1 VPGGNELPA
10 RMARLRGWWRRN
22 WLPLMFL
29 LCALPTG
36 MGVILLTPIGE
47 VPDEPQHI
55 SRADGLLSGQIL
67 GTTKPG
73 SATAGV
79 TMNAALFVV
88 TITEI
93 PSMNHPLPDSARHLA
108 EAVRWNDERYGADK
122 IFCTTQ
128 MVRYFPVFYTPG
140 ALGILAGQT
149 LRISPLYSLFLGRA
163 FMLLSYLGMGATA
176 LRLARSGRPLLFTVL
191 TLPMCLY
198 LAGSFNQD
206 GPMIGAAVL
215 AAALLT
221 RPRRGP
227 SWEWFLAL
235 LLLTLIA
242 CAKAPYGW
250 LLFAGLLPWSSG
262 DFRRRL
268 AWVAVAVAMP
278 ALWLWVARGA
288 GDWPWPRTAYHPGP
302 LWPGDP
308 TIWLTTTSV
317 RDNIEVLL
325 AHPAQ
330 IVLLPLRS
338 LISQEPAIWHQMIGS
353 IGWSIGMPLI
363 GWLGPPLPAVQYAGW
378 VLASAVSLLAVM
390 VKEPAGVQG
399 WMRSAYILML
409 LSTVI
414 SVALSAYVT
423 FTSVGNT
430 SIDGMQGRYLLPVIP
445 FLLFVMPLAQ
455 SWRKLPV
462 IKSLA
467 AVPTAIFCLP
477 AITMAVLDIYA
488 LPAQIFHVFQMPGP

>member
-1 VPGGNELPA
+1 MPGGSEVSA
-10 RMARLRGWWRRN
+10 RRARLRGWLCRN
-22 WLPLMFL
+22 WLPLVFL

-36 MGVILLTPIGE
+36 LGVVLLTPIGE

-67 GTTKPG
+67 GTTHPG
-73 SATAGV
+73 NASAGV
-79 TMNAALFVV
+79 MMNAALFVV

-93 PSMNHPLPDSARHLA
+93 PSMNHPLPAAAWHLA
-108 EAVRWNDERYGADK
+108 QHVHWNDNRYGADK

-128 MVRYFPVFYTPG
+128 MVRYFPAFYTPG
-140 ALGILAGQT
+140 ALGILAGQM
-149 LRISPLYSLFLGRA
+149 LRIAPLYSLFLGRA
-163 FMLLSYLGMGATA
+163 FMLLSYLGMGAAA

-215 AAALLT
+215 AAACLT
-221 RPRRGP
+221 RPQPGP
-227 SWEWFLAL
+227 CREWLLAL

-242 CAKAPYGW
+242 CAKAPYG
-250 LLFAGLLPWSSG
+250 LLMLACLLPLGRSG
-262 DFRRRL
+262 FRKRL
-268 AWVAVAVAMP
+268 AWVAAAAAMP
-278 ALWLWVARGA
+278 VLWLWVARRVSN
-288 GDWPWPRTAYHPGP
+288 WPWPRPAYHPGP

-317 RDNIEVLL
+317 RGNIEVLL

-330 IVLLPLRS
+330 IFLLPLRS
-338 LISQEPAIWHQMIGS
+338 LITQEPAIWHQIIGS
-353 IGWSIGMPLI
+353 VGWSIGMPRI

-378 VLASAVSLLAVM
+378 VLALAVSLLDVM
-390 VKEPAGVQG
+390 VKERAAVQG
-399 WMRSAYILML
+399 WIRSVYLLML
-409 LSTVI
+409 LATVI
-414 SVALSAYVT
+414 TVALSAYVT

-430 SIDGMQGRYLLPVIP
+430 SIDGMQGRYLLPIMP
-445 FLLFVMPLAQ
+445 LLLFVLPFAQ
-455 SWRKLPV
+455 SWRTLPV
-462 IKSLA
+462 IKNLA
-467 AVPTAIFCLP
+467 ALPMAVFCLP
-477 AITMAVLDIYA
+477 TIIMAALDIYA